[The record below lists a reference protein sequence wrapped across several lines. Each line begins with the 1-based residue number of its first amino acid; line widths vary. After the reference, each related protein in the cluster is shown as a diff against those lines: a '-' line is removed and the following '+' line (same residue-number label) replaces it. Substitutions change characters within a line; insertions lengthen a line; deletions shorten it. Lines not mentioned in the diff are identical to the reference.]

1 MAVWGHDA
9 GSVKAEVPE
18 GRDRLSYPRR
28 SPAAPDFAISRTTCI
43 TVRHA
48 IVMLPWRD
56 MASAM
61 CRVITGSTSFDDCRW
76 QSFDAAAIA

>member
-1 MAVWGHDA
+1 LAKPFRQFFVFVIEYTSETLNPPQPGRA
-9 GSVKAEVPE
+9 GL
-18 GRDRLSYPRR
+18 RNL
-28 SPAAPDFAISRTTCI
+28 RTTCI

-48 IVMLPWRD
+48 SVMLPWRD

-61 CRVITGSTSFDDCRW
+61 CRVTTGSTSFDDCRW